1 METEASV
8 LLCSLGEFG
17 LVVQYMNHFSTW
29 AEPEPSVA
37 AAETVERPAAD
48 GETGGGPS

>member
-1 METEASV
+1 METEACV
-8 LLCSLGEFG
+8 LSLGEFG

-29 AEPEPSVA
+29 AEKEPSVA

-48 GETGGGPS
+48 GETGGGAS